1 MNEIARAFAPT
12 ALRDRAT
19 ICLLRAKRDG
29 LKTPP
34 RLSLSEWAARY
45 AYIPVE
51 GNASPGKFEAYGYQ
65 NGLMDA
71 VTDPSVKLI
80 SVMKSA
86 RIGYTRCLDNI
97 IGYFLHHDPAPILV
111 VQPREGDADDYSRT
125 EILPMVKDTP
135 VLRDLVGDF
144 KGKDPDQRLSKRTFK
159 NGASITFIGA
169 NSAEGFR
176 RITVRVVAFDEIDSY
191 PTEGVGKEGDQIAL
205 GIKRTET
212 YWNRKIIQ
220 GSTPKILGAS
230 RIEKAWLESDQRRY
244 HVPCPHCGEKQVL
257 KWQNLRWDKGDKPD
271 PSRPKWIGEHRPE
284 TAHFVCEA
292 SGCIIEEHHKNW
304 MIDNGEWIAS
314 QPFHGHA
321 GYHIWAGYS
330 LNPNAC
336 WSELASEWLLKRNN
350 PRDLQTFVNTTL
362 GEPWEDRKER
372 IEGRALY
379 ERAENYG
386 AQNIPDAIRS
396 ITGGVD
402 IQDNRIEVQIIGWG
416 ERDESWVIDYQI
428 FYGDPA
434 QQTVW
439 AQLDNFLMMQ
449 YSTDGGRALRIRAA
463 CVDIGG
469 HHGNAAIQFC
479 KQRRGRN
486 IYPVKGIGGPRPIWP
501 KLASATKLKETI
513 FLLGVDTAK
522 DAIYGRLRIQKSGI
536 GYIHFPAGEIFDE
549 KYFSQLTS
557 EYIKTM
563 HDREGRPFRRWFL
576 PEGKRNEALDT
587 MVYALAAYHSLGRTS
602 SMLAPQQWHQSA
614 RVAHVSQST
623 RPTPP
628 SPFPAAKPRRSIA
641 SLLPR

>member
-1 MNEIARAFAPT
+1 MDLLERAKA
-12 ALRDRAT
+12 
-19 ICLLRAKRDG
+19 CQLRAKHDG
-29 LKTPP
+29 MRTPP
-34 RLSLSEWAARY
+34 RLSLSEWAAKY

-97 IGYFLHHDPAPILV
+97 IAYFLHHDPAPILV

-135 VLRDLVGDF
+135 VLRDLVDGF
-144 KGKDPDQRLSKRTFK
+144 RGKDPDQRLSKRVFK

-191 PTEGVGKEGDQIAL
+191 PIEGAGKEGDQIAL

-220 GSTPKILGAS
+220 GSTPKIIGAS
-230 RIEKAWLESDQRRY
+230 RIEKAWQESDQRRY

-257 KWQNLRWDKGDKPD
+257 KWPNLRWDKAERPD
-271 PSRPKWIGEHRPE
+271 LARPKWIGTHKPE
-284 TAHFVCEA
+284 TAHFVCEV
-292 SGCIIEEHHKNW
+292 SGCIIEEHHKQW

-314 QPFHGHA
+314 QPFSGHA
-321 GYHIWAGYS
+321 GFHIWSGYS
-330 LNPNAC
+330 LHPNAC
-336 WSELASEWLLKRNN
+336 WSEIVNEFLLKKDN
-350 PRDLQTFVNTTL
+350 PREYQTFVNTTL
-362 GEPWEDRKER
+362 GEPWEDRRER
-372 IEGRALY
+372 IEGSALLS
-379 ERAENYG
+379 RAENYG
-386 AQNIPDAIRS
+386 AENIPDAIRS
-396 ITGGVD
+396 LTAGVD
-402 IQDNRIEVQIIGWG
+402 VQDNRIEVQIIGWG
-416 ERDESWVIDYQI
+416 ERDESWVIDYEVI
-428 FYGDPA
+428 YGDPA
-434 QQTVW
+434 QQTIWVEVDKC
-439 AQLDNFLMMQ
+439 LLTK
-449 YSTDGGRALRIRAA
+449 YHTDAGREVRIRAA

-479 KQRRGRN
+479 KARRGRN
-486 IYPVKGIGGPRPIWP
+486 IYPIKGVGGPRPVWP
-501 KLASATKLKETI
+501 KRASITKLKETI
-513 FLLGVDTAK
+513 FSLGVDTAK
-522 DAIYGRLRIQKSGI
+522 DAIYGRLRIQKPGI
-536 GYIHFPAGEIFDE
+536 GYIHFPVGEIFDE
-549 KYFSQLTS
+549 QYFEQLTS

-576 PEGKRNEALDT
+576 PEGRRNEALDT
-587 MVYALAAYHSLGRTS
+587 MVYALGAYHSFGRTAG
-602 SMLAPQQWHQSA
+602 MLAPHQVAQVVHIGQAA
-614 RVAHVSQST
+614 RPA
-623 RPTPP
+623 PP
-628 SPFPAAKPRRSIA
+628 ASPFPAQAKRRSIA

>member
-372 IEGRALY
+372 IEGSALY

-501 KLASATKLKETI
+501 KRASATKLKETI